1 MDGAIVTG
9 HTLSAHF
16 FLVSLRILSLSDHK
30 VDRFMAARDSLDQ
43 DPHASSAAED
53 DIRVTSPNGD
63 LAEGFTLPPG
73 GVSDQS
79 SDAPTS
85 GRRWRVRRPDYLTAG
100 GRDLR
105 LDLIRGF
112 MVFAMIVD
120 HVAGSSPLEILTGG
134 NRFLTSAAEGF
145 VFISGLM
152 TGLIYG
158 RVVERRGMAA
168 GLRKTLLRVAALY
181 ALTVTLTLLFI
192 VFSERTGMPWAKQ
205 IDLGSPAAFLIDV
218 FTFQRTYF
226 LVDVPLLYTLLFV
239 CAPAALALLHHGKG
253 WLVLTISISL
263 YALYQV
269 FPGRLILPWPIDGN
283 GPFNFGAWQALF
295 FVGMWLGFKQPRL
308 PALGARASRLVL
320 LASGAAMVIL
330 TGVFAWLHLGSEQA
344 PGGSTADA
352 AAAQSARL
360 WVQDILLEKG
370 DLRPGRVFATA
381 VVLIFFFFLTTRHW
395 GILKRIL
402 GPVLLPLGQNALYA
416 YTVFVLLIGP
426 FALVV
431 PLLDPSIRNGP
442 WLTTVLK
449 ILAVGLIVLL
459 TRLRFLMPTPRTRR
473 LWFAA
478 PAVAGVLVFGLL
490 SQQAAVVNAS
500 LSKARDAYAQI
511 AQMVAADLRPG
522 DRVWL
527 NGAESAD
534 AYAAYDPNP
543 ARVFALPELPAS
555 DADVDAALARATAGA
570 SRIHILFY
578 GERVTD
584 PASRYERWLAGRA
597 FKAREQWVGDVR
609 FATYALRGAL
619 APAAAGAAWRNGI
632 SLSSAG
638 ADLTD
643 VSAGDIIPLALSWTA
658 SSAPTTNYSVF
669 VHLGLAD
676 GPPLAQND
684 AAPASGFRPTASWRR
699 GEIILDQ
706 RGVLI
711 PPGIPPGRYTLFV
724 GLYDPTTGERLKLIS
739 GADRFGL
746 GQVTVR

>member
-1 MDGAIVTG
+1 MTKEILEIESRAP
-9 HTLSAHF
+9 SATH
-16 FLVSLRILSLSDHK
+16 
-30 VDRFMAARDSLDQ
+30 
-43 DPHASSAAED
+43 D
-53 DIRVTSPNGD
+53 DIWVTSPNGD
-63 LAEGFTLPPG
+63 LAGGFTLPPG
-73 GVSDQS
+73 GVSDES
-79 SDAPTS
+79 ADAPKP
-85 GRRWRVRRPDYLTAG
+85 GRRWRVPRPDYVTAG

-152 TGLIYG
+152 TGLVYG
-158 RVVERRGMAA
+158 RVVERRGTAA
-168 GLRKTLLRVAALY
+168 GLRKILLRVAALY

-192 VFSERTGMPWAKQ
+192 VFSERTAMPWAKQ
-205 IDLGSPAAFLIDV
+205 IDLASPAAFLIDV

-226 LVDVPLLYTLLFV
+226 LVDVPLLYTLLFL
-239 CAPAALALLHHGKG
+239 CAPAALALLHRGKG
-253 WLVLTISISL
+253 WLVLMVSISL

-269 FPGRLILPWPIDGN
+269 FPNRLVLPWPIEGN
-283 GPFNFGAWQALF
+283 GPFNFGAWQVLF

-308 PALGARASRLVL
+308 PALDARASRLVL
-320 LASGAAMVIL
+320 LASGAAMVVL
-330 TGVFAWLHLGSEQA
+330 TGVFAWLHLASDQA
-344 PGGSTADA
+344 PGGSTSDA
-352 AAAQSARL
+352 AAAQTARL

-381 VVLIFFFFLTTRHW
+381 VVLIFFFLLTTRYW
-395 GILKRIL
+395 GTIKRIL

-416 YTVFVLLIGP
+416 YTVFVCLVGP

-459 TRLRFLMPTPRTRR
+459 TRLRFLMPTPATRR
-473 LWFAA
+473 MLFAA

-500 LSKARDAYAQI
+500 LSKARGAYAQI
-511 AQMVAADLRPG
+511 AQIAAADLRPG

-527 NGAESAD
+527 NGDDYAG
-534 AYAAYDPNP
+534 AYAALDPDP
-543 ARVFALPELPAS
+543 TRVFALPELPAS
-555 DADVDAALARATAGA
+555 DTDADATLTRAAAGA
-570 SRIHILFY
+570 SRIHVLYY
-578 GERVTD
+578 GERAAD
-584 PASRYERWLAGRA
+584 PASRYERWLAGHA

-638 ADLTD
+638 ADLIEAG
-643 VSAGDIIPLALSWTA
+643 AGDIIPLALSWTA

-669 VHLGLAD
+669 VHLGLAE

-684 AAPASGFRPTASWRR
+684 AAPAGGFRPTASWRR
-699 GEIILDQ
+699 GETILDQ

-711 PPGIPPGRYTLFV
+711 PPAMPSGRYTLFV
-724 GLYDPTTGERLKLIS
+724 GLYDPTTGERLKLVS
-739 GADRFGL
+739 GADRFAL
-746 GQVTVR
+746 EQVTVR